1 MFWKIYWAGVIVYTG
16 VMVGAWIK
24 IGNILEDAYRESD
37 EFKERIDGFTVPV
50 DRQRYWEQMSWK
62 NRLEWVAVGLCPV
75 VHWIAAAGLSML
87 FANDELLDELIRET
101 LDKILN

>member
-37 EFKERIDGFTVPV
+37 EFRERIDGFTVRSSP
-50 DRQRYWEQMSWK
+50 K
-62 NRLEWVAVGLCPV
+62 ALP
-75 VHWIAAAGLSML
+75 
-87 FANDELLDELIRET
+87 
-101 LDKILN
+101 